1 MRLLFD
7 ENLSPHLCTLLADLF
22 PGSESVLN
30 VGLGGRSDTEVWQY
44 AAEGGMTV
52 VGKDSDFVERAMLS
66 PNGAKFVWLRLG
78 NCTTQAAHLALRNG
92 YDAVAKLS
100 ESEDLVL
107 ELP

>member
-1 MRLLFD
+1 VKLLFD
-7 ENLSPHLCTLLADLF
+7 ENLSPRLCFLLADLF

-30 VGLGGRSDTEVWQY
+30 VGLGGRPDTEVWKY
-44 AAEGGMTV
+44 ATDQTMIV

-66 PNGAKFVWLRLG
+66 SNGGKFVWLRLG

-92 YDAVAKLS
+92 YGAIAKLQITD
-100 ESEDLVL
+100 DLVL